1 MRKVLISILILLLVL
16 MTYYVIIKNI
26 TFLNWRSKSIG
37 NIKTLN
43 GDLTTKIK
51 TLEQKNNS
59 EYLQSIDTLEES
71 IRNLKVSK
79 EKYENKIKYV
89 TDKVELGVIQKKE
102 YKIERLWIALENY
115 ARKEKIELKIDI
127 KNSTVDTNT
136 YDLDITLSGQYI
148 GITDFLY
155 DIEKDD
161 TLAFKILNFKLT
173 PTTTSETSNKE
184 EEKTQKT
191 SKKAE
196 EETSEKVYADFDKLK
211 ATFTIEDVRIN
222 FN

>member
-43 GDLTTKIK
+43 EDLTTKIK

-59 EYLQSIDTLEES
+59 EYPQNIDTLEES

-89 TDKVELGVIQKKE
+89 KIVI
-102 YKIERLWIALENY
+102 
-115 ARKEKIELKIDI
+115 D
-127 KNSTVDTNT
+127 
-136 YDLDITLSGQYI
+136 
-148 GITDFLY
+148 
-155 DIEKDD
+155 
-161 TLAFKILNFKLT
+161 
-173 PTTTSETSNKE
+173 
-184 EEKTQKT
+184 
-191 SKKAE
+191 
-196 EETSEKVYADFDKLK
+196 
-211 ATFTIEDVRIN
+211 
-222 FN
+222 